1 MDLTAI
7 ESLVGNQRL
16 NVVLAWLLAGFVVF
30 AAAGSLLVGDLLW
43 AGFAV
48 GVSALALLPAIV
60 FRSVRAVPPWE
71 VLALAALPLIGRTFG
86 SGNASEFATYLSV
99 AAIAL
104 LIAVELQV
112 FTSVR
117 MTPGFAIVFV
127 VIATMATAGAW
138 AVVRWIAD
146 LHLATGFLESEEAL
160 MWEFA
165 ASTAAGIVAG
175 IVFELYF
182 RRRVRAGERWTSSGG
197 ETA

>member
-7 ESLVGNQRL
+7 DALVGNERL
-16 NVVLAWLLAGFVVF
+16 NVALAWLLAGFVAFTAV
-30 AAAGSLLVGDLLW
+30 GSSFVGDLLW
-43 AGFAV
+43 LGFAA
-48 GVSALALLPAIV
+48 GVAALAMLPAIA
-60 FRSVRAVPPWE
+60 FRSARAVPPWE

-86 SGNASEFATYLSV
+86 SGDVSEFATYLSV

-117 MTPGFAIVFV
+117 MTSGFAVAFV

-138 AVVRWIAD
+138 AVVRWVAD
-146 LHLATGFLESEEAL
+146 LYLATGFLASEEAL
-160 MWEFA
+160 MWEFV

-175 IVFELYF
+175 VVFELYF
-182 RRRVRAGERWTSSGG
+182 RRRARAKARWAGG